1 MHYVVIRAEQP
12 YYQFL
17 TTSDSRTAA
26 LTAVRPEPVSSL
38 ACEEPTL
45 LSSISSSV
53 IERASDEVTQ
63 QRLKEKWK
71 AVLL

>member
-53 IERASDEVTQ
+53 IERVTQ